1 MPDML
6 TRRAMLRSP
15 LALAAAKT
23 TSFAQDGMTLA
34 MHQNKSSGAGYRGSL
49 EGWARAGIQ
58 YVELNAGLVDQFLET
73 DTMAAARRVL
83 TDNGL
88 TPVSGSVG
96 VGSLWEPSPDNAA
109 ALDTLRRRCEM
120 FAELG
125 LEKVYGST
133 GASGTYT
140 EADYDTAVD
149 NVRQA
154 GEVAAEF
161 DQLMLIEFIRNSTF
175 ISTLTT
181 TLRLTR
187 SAGNVQPMLD
197 FYHFLTGLSQV
208 GDLDL
213 LRPGEIAH
221 VHFQDVPNV
230 PRELLTGQTRAI
242 PGTGIAPLPQVLRTL
257 QEKGYAGPLSVELF
271 LYQQDDPYEMARQTR
286 ESAEPVM
293 REAGVL
299 R

>member
-1 MPDML
+1 ML
-6 TRRAMLRSP
+6 TRRAVLLSP
-15 LALAAAKT
+15 LALAAT
-23 TSFAQDGMTLA
+23 RSLCFAQSGMTLA
-34 MHQNKSSGAGYRGSL
+34 MHQNTSSGAGYRGSL
-49 EGWARAGIQ
+49 EGWARAGIRH
-58 YVELNAGLVDQFLET
+58 VEINAGLVEQFLES

-96 VGSLWEPSPDNAA
+96 VGNLWEPSPDNAA
-109 ALDTLRRRCEM
+109 ALDTLRQRCEL

-133 GASGTYT
+133 GASGTFT
-140 EADYDTAVD
+140 EADYDAAVE
-149 NVRQA
+149 NLRRA

-161 DQLMLIEFIRNSTF
+161 DQVMMIEFIRNSAF

-187 SAGNVQPMLD
+187 AAGNVQPMLD
-197 FYHFLTGLSQV
+197 FYHFLTGLSQLD
-208 GDLDL
+208 DLDL
-213 LRPGEIAH
+213 LQPGEIAH
-221 VHFQDVPNV
+221 VHFQDVPDV

-242 PGTGIAPLPQVLRTL
+242 PGTGIAPLTRVLRTL
-257 QEKGYAGPLSVELF
+257 ADKGYSGPLSVELF
-271 LYQQDDPYEMARQTR
+271 LYQQDDPYEMARQIR

-293 REAGVL
+293 QEAGVL
-299 R
+299 A